1 MFVCCECCVLSGRG
15 LCDALITRPEESYR
29 LWCVV
34 VCDLGNLMNEEV
46 MAHWG
51 LSCPNKQTN
60 YFHLTWELIST
71 QGSGF
76 ENHNTYGHIVTITE
90 LYWNPCKFER
100 SFEASSF
107 IHFVVCLTTG
117 PKPLPKRVQL
127 RVRYS
132 ASSFNFLYPIFSLRP
147 SSSSF
152 HTRESYSAELKRR
165 IT

>member
-1 MFVCCECCVLSGRG
+1 MFRTVPLSIIRNF
-15 LCDALITRPEESYR
+15 LLYTQQWYMSYR
-29 LWCVV
+29 FADSSRAGSVPSWSCSQAVSKPVWHISLLCVQWRTP
-34 VCDLGNLMNEEV
+34 DDGQRN
-46 MAHWG
+46 
-51 LSCPNKQTN
+51 CPKHAEFYSKN
-60 YFHLTWELIST
+60 
-71 QGSGF
+71 
-76 ENHNTYGHIVTITE
+76 
-90 LYWNPCKFER
+90 KFEKLMHLVG
-100 SFEASSF
+100 F
-107 IHFVVCLTTG
+107 IISIHSVLCLTTG